1 MTLDT
6 NDIVENIIP
15 LHRGRP
21 RQGMNALRLVEG
33 YWSALCKKG
42 DLPQRSDVHPRALND
57 VLAHVFI
64 LERIAPGLARFRVA
78 GRQLSKL
85 AGIEVRGMPISTF
98 FHTSRRQDICSA
110 LDTCFEGPSIVEA
123 SLSAHSLKR
132 GPDVEGRIILLPM
145 RSDDGTVSRC
155 LGAVQMSDRLV
166 SDAYRL
172 SLGMCDVRPALQKPR
187 LTNLLDKSAAMTRR
201 NKRRQRHLELVHSTD
216 HVQTHRR

>member
-6 NDIVENIIP
+6 NGIVENIIP

-21 RQGMNALRLVEG
+21 RKGMNALRLVEG

-85 AGIEVRGMPISTF
+85 AGVEVRGMPISSF

-123 SLSAHSLKR
+123 SLTARSVKR
-132 GPDVEGRIILLPM
+132 GPDVEGRIILLPL

-172 SLGMCDVRPALQKPR
+172 SLGPCDVKPAIQKLRPTKLLPR
-187 LTNLLDKSAAMTRR
+187 STAKSLPRVH
-201 NKRRQRHLELVHSTD
+201 RQRHLELVYSAD
-216 HVQTHRR
+216 HVRTF